1 MSVDFFVS
9 FGSILLG
16 AVLIYAGCSK
26 LRDVPTFVTSINAY
40 GIVLRRLRI
49 MLAYGITAAEI
60 GVGSML
66 LTGLWARWTLIAAAL
81 LFVLFFGAN
90 TWAYVNG
97 REVECHCFGVR
108 DKASIRFST
117 IRSGCLFLV
126 AAALAWFRD
135 TSLPN
140 IGDQARALL
149 VGAGIG
155 ALTILAAMLAR
166 SIRRLVFQLNLE
178 RR

>member
-1 MSVDFFVS
+1 MSLDVLVS
-9 FGSILLG
+9 VCAVLLG

-26 LRDVPTFVTSINAY
+26 LRDVQAFATSINAY
-40 GIVLRRLRI
+40 GIVPRRIESVLG
-49 MLAYGITAAEI
+49 YGIAVAEI
-60 GVGSML
+60 GIGSML
-66 LTGLWARWTLIAAAL
+66 LFGLWTRWTLMAVAL

-108 DKASIRFST
+108 DKASIRFSA
-117 IRSGCLFLV
+117 IRSGCLFLL
-126 AAALAWFRD
+126 AAALAWFGD

-140 IGDQARALL
+140 VGDQARALL

-155 ALTILAAMLAR
+155 TLTILATMLIQ
-166 SIRRLVFQLNLE
+166 SIRRLVFQLNLQ
-178 RR
+178 RN